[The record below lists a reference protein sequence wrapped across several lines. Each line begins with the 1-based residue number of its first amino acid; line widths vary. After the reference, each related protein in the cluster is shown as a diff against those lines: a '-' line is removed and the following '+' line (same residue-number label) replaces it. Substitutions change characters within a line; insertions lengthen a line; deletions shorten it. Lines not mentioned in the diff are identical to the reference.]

1 METIN
6 KEYKKLIKRISHT
19 RDLMYLTEF
28 LWGVFLALSTTLL
41 TILLFSI
48 IEYYGSFPSEAR
60 LFFFALFW
68 LALIVPLG
76 LWSLSPFL
84 KMLGLRHTIHI
95 DELAFKIGNYYE
107 DLKDK
112 LSNSIQVMNKIETST
127 GISSQLAIASFQQ
140 IFDQSKDKNFN
151 VVVET
156 KKLLNIFIVFLAS
169 LALFWGGY
177 TFLNEQVSTGFYRIK
192 NWQMSFLPPAP
203 FKLTVNPKYA
213 KILVNTDFKI
223 QIKAEGVA
231 PETIKLNVREGS
243 SKDFDNFTLRLDT
256 GNTYNFTFTNLK
268 NSIEFY
274 AEAEWL
280 NTTVISSLGKIEV
293 YERPYIRSINGTL
306 TFPSYTKL
314 EQRTFSEQNGDITA
328 LKGSTVHLNITASA
342 ELNKGSIYFVK
353 ELEDNE
359 KNSNNT
365 AKKDTTIIPL
375 NITKNIANGSFK
387 ITTSGTYFIS
397 ITDKNDEISENPVQ
411 YGIIALNDEAP
422 QIKLLQPSFDVK
434 LSEDAIL
441 PIRVNIIDDFGFSS
455 LKLYYKLTY
464 SKYSEPDKDYKKLDM
479 PIIYNGLNIEIPY
492 IWNLKNLDIVPE
504 DRYEFYIEVA
514 DNDAVSGPKKA
525 RTELITVVLPSLE
538 EVLQQSEN
546 TQESIEKEMQDALN
560 DTKELQREMEKFAR
574 DLKSDNNRTTMSWE
588 EQKKAKELLQKQNEI
603 SKRMENLQEKLSQ
616 NTENLKK
623 NNLLSEETMQKYME
637 LQKLMKEIN
646 SPELRKLQ
654 QMMEQATQKLSKTEL
669 EQALKNMKFSEEQFR
684 KSIERTMKVLQRLQ
698 LEQKID
704 ALNRQAEKMQE
715 QQNQLQK
722 DLNNTKPNDKDKID
736 QLQKKQSELKAQ
748 TKSVEKDLQELEK
761 LMQKVDADNMPMS
774 ELNEAQQALD
784 SKETQNEMQESNDAM
799 EQGDFNKASQQ
810 MQKATQNLSNFK
822 QKMQKLKQE
831 MDKRSSQE
839 SIRQMEKA
847 IRDLLELSKNQEN
860 LLNDTKNTDYNST
873 NLPQLGRDQAN
884 QFQALMRLAER
895 LADLSERSFAVTPE
909 MGELISSALQNM
921 NEAMENFTD
930 RKLPSITNAQSQ
942 ALEKMNTAISQ
953 MQEMAQTMKKSNGS
967 CPNPGGS
974 GQPNSIGNGNGLSQ
988 RLQQL
993 AAQQQAIN
1001 QMMQQM
1007 MSGNGSQTGSISQE
1021 QQAQYQRIMQNQSDA
1036 QKTMQQLQ
1044 EEAKQYG
1051 NTPQGKK
1058 MKNDLDNLQKDLND
1072 VAKDFQQNGPRP
1084 ENIKKQEQI
1093 LAKLLDLFNSQ
1104 NEKEFDNRRESREGK
1119 QFDLKSP
1126 DSIDYLIQSNQ
1137 NVSLEQLLKLS
1148 GKQYSIDYQNL
1159 IKQYFDNL
1167 NQQKV
1172 Q

>member
-1 METIN
+1 MEKIS
-6 KEYKKLIKRISHT
+6 KEYKSIVKRISHT

-28 LWGVFLALSTTLL
+28 LWGVLLAFSSTLL
-41 TILLFSI
+41 TILIFSI

-68 LALIVPLG
+68 LAFIVPLG

-95 DELAFKIGNYYE
+95 DELAFRIGNYYE

-112 LSNSIQVMNKIETST
+112 LSNSIQIMNRIENSN
-127 GISSQLAIASFQQ
+127 GISNQLALASFQQ
-140 IFDQSKDKNFN
+140 IFEISKNKNFN

-156 KKLLNIFIVFLAS
+156 KKLLNIFLVFLAS
-169 LALFWGGY
+169 LGLFWGGY
-177 TFLNEQVSTGFYRIK
+177 TFLNKQVSTGFYRIK
-192 NWQMSFLPPAP
+192 NWQMSFIPPAP

-213 KILVNTDFKI
+213 KILINTDLKV

-231 PETIKLNVREGS
+231 PETIKLNVREGN

-293 YERPYIRSINGTL
+293 YERPYIRSISGTL
-306 TFPSYTKL
+306 TYPSYTKL
-314 EQRTFSEQNGDITA
+314 EPRTFSEQNGDITA
-328 LKGSTVHLNITASA
+328 LKGSVVLLNIAAS
-342 ELNKGSIYFVK
+342 K
-353 ELEDNE
+353 ELSKGAIYLIKDLEQKTE
-359 KNSNNT
+359 KNAET
-365 AKKDTTIIPL
+365 LPKTDTTLIPL
-375 NITKNIANGSFK
+375 KVNKNVASGSFK
-387 ITTSGTYFIS
+387 ITTSGTYYVS
-397 ITDKNDEISENPVQ
+397 ITDKNNETSENPVQ
-411 YGIIALNDEAP
+411 YGIVALNDESP

-434 LSEDAIL
+434 LSEDAVL
-441 PIRVNIIDDFGFSS
+441 PIRVNITDDFGFSS
-455 LKLYYKLTY
+455 LRLYYKLTY
-464 SKYSEPDKDYKKLDM
+464 SKYSSPDKDYKKVDM
-479 PIIYNGLNIEIPY
+479 PIIYDGLNVEIPY

-504 DRYEFYIEVA
+504 DRYEFYVEVA
-514 DNDAVSGPKKA
+514 DNDIISGPKKA

-546 TQESIEKEMQDALN
+546 TQESIEKEMQDALQ
-560 DTKELQREMEKFAR
+560 DTKELQKEMEKFAR
-574 DLKSDNNRTTMSWE
+574 DLKSENRATMTWE

-603 SKRMENLQEKLSQ
+603 SKRMENLEKQLSQ

-654 QMMEQATQKLSKTEL
+654 QMMEQAAQKLSKTEL

-715 QQNQLQK
+715 QQEKLQQE
-722 DLNNTKPNDKDKID
+722 LNKTSPDAKDKID
-736 QLQKKQSELKAQ
+736 QLQKKQNELKSQ
-748 TKSVEKDLQELEK
+748 TKAIDKDLQELEK
-761 LMQKVDADNMPMS
+761 LMQKVDAENMPLS
-774 ELNEAQQALD
+774 ELKEAQQALN
-784 SKETQNEMQESNDAM
+784 SKETESEMQDANDAM
-799 EQGDFNKASQQ
+799 EQGNFNKASQQ
-810 MQKATQNLSNFK
+810 MQKANKNLSNFK

-831 MDKRSSQE
+831 MDKRSSE
-839 SIRQMEKA
+839 EAIRQMEKA
-847 IRDLLELSKNQEN
+847 IKDMLELSKNQEN
-860 LLNDTKNTDYNST
+860 LLNTTKSTDYNST
-873 NLPQLGRDQAN
+873 NLPNLGREQAN

-930 RKLPSITNAQSQ
+930 RKLPSITSAQSQ
-942 ALEKMNTAISQ
+942 ALEKMNTAVAQ

-974 GQPNSIGNGNGLSQ
+974 GQPNSIGNGSGLSQ

-1007 MSGNGSQTGSISQE
+1007 MSGNGSPSSGMSQE
-1021 QQAQYQRIMQNQSDA
+1021 QQAQYQRIMQNQQDA

-1051 NTPQGKK
+1051 NTPEGKR
-1058 MKNDLDNLQKDLND
+1058 MKNELDNLQKELNN

-1126 DSIDYLIQSNQ
+1126 DSIDYLKQSMQ
-1137 NVSLEQLLKLS
+1137 NVTLEQLLKNS
-1148 GKQYSIDYQNL
+1148 GKQYTIDYQNL
-1159 IKQYFDNL
+1159 IKQYFDNI
-1167 NQQKV
+1167 NKQKV